1 MRALRDAG
9 FAAYIVGG
17 AVRDI
22 LVNMMKT
29 HSAGQATAGEIEAAP
44 PYDYDFTTNA
54 RPEEIL
60 KLFPE
65 AFYENQFGT
74 VMITP
79 QDLRA
84 QFNLPEPAVEDI
96 LSATA
101 KQKLINLE
109 AASKIHDSLVVPK
122 PDDFK
127 LPINAQERNFEITT
141 YRSDGAY
148 ADHRHP
154 EAVSWGQ
161 TLEEDLE
168 RRDFTINAMALQIKP
183 ESLDQLISEAENE
196 AENSEFINLNPE
208 QYQIIDPHHGLRD
221 LAAGMIN
228 TVGDPEQRFTED
240 ALRILRALRLAVQLN
255 LQIGNST
262 YEAIIKQQELLE
274 HISWERIGAEFLKM
288 IASDHP
294 KAAIEL
300 LDDTGLLKIILP
312 ELLAA
317 KGVEQGGHHTTDVWT
332 HSLDALAECPSSDP
346 VVKLATLLH
355 DIAKP
360 QTYNETDG
368 SITFYNHEVV
378 GARIA
383 KKIAARL
390 RLSKKDQ
397 NRIFTLV
404 RYHMF
409 YYQPKNSDASIRRFM
424 RKVGLENIDDILQL
438 REGDRLGS
446 GARKTSWRLEEMKQ
460 RMLEQLNQPLEVRD
474 LAIDGHDLM
483 DNFDLQP
490 GPQVGKVLNQ
500 LFELVL
506 ENPQLN
512 QKETLMKEAKKIISD
527 FDA

>member
-1 MRALRDAG
+1 MRALWDAG
-9 FAAYIVGG
+9 FDGYVVGG

-22 LVNMMKT
+22 LVNMNKMY
-29 HSAGQATAGEIEAAP
+29 SASQTTSGEIQAAP

-79 QDLRA
+79 QDLRT
-84 QFNLPEPAVEDI
+84 QFNLSEPVVED
-96 LSATA
+96 LLDTAA

-109 AASKIHDSLVVPK
+109 AASKIHDSLIVPR
-122 PDDFK
+122 PDDLK
-127 LPINAQERNFEITT
+127 LPTNTQERNFEITT

-154 EAVSWGQ
+154 ETVNWGQ

-183 ESLDQLISEAENE
+183 EYLDQLISAAESE
-196 AENSEFINLNPE
+196 TENPEFINIDPE
-208 QYQIIDPHHGLRD
+208 QYQIIDPHHGLHD
-221 LAAGMIN
+221 LAAGIID
-228 TVGDPEQRFTED
+228 TVGNPEQRFTED

-255 LQIGNST
+255 LQISNPT
-262 YEAIIKQQELLE
+262 YEAIIKQQELLQ
-274 HISWERIGAEFLKM
+274 HISWERISAEFLKM

-312 ELLAA
+312 ELLEA

-332 HSLDALAECPSSDP
+332 HSLDALAECPSHDP
-346 VVKLATLLH
+346 VVRLATLLH

-360 QTYNETDG
+360 QTYNKTNG
-368 SITFYNHEVV
+368 NITFYNHEVV
-378 GARIA
+378 GARVA

-397 NRIFTLV
+397 SRIFTLV

-409 YYQPKNSDASIRRFM
+409 YYQPENSDASIRRFM

-483 DNFDLQP
+483 DNFGLQP
-490 GPQVGKVLNQ
+490 GPQLGKVLNQ

-512 QKETLMKEAKKIISD
+512 QKETLMREAEKIISG
-527 FDA
+527 FDV